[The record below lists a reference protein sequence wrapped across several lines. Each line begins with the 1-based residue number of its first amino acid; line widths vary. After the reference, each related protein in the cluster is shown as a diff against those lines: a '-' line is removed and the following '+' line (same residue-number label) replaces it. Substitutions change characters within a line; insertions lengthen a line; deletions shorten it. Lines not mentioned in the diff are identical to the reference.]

1 MRALSI
7 LLLLLMGCRGGDPA
21 VLGEQALQQGDLV
34 EAERRF
40 RSALDERPDRV
51 DALYGLG
58 WVYHLTGAS
67 SRARDYFMR
76 CLRLDSNDHRGYKGL
91 GSLALSEGNFQMAEK
106 RFKEALEKL
115 PGDPAVTNSLAL
127 TYMGAGRYEEAVG
140 LLGDLVRQNP
150 NQGELGLNL
159 AEGHFRLK
167 QYEEAMDVVAKSL
180 ERPIAEVRFRALLH
194 ELRARILVRLTS
206 GRLDPE
212 NCEVSA
218 PPLLETLNLAD
229 QELESAASFEVELP
243 NLNAARLR
251 VHRRRS
257 RVLEECPGKELNP

>member
-1 MRALSI
+1 MRGWWILGLVLMACGGEDAALMGERAL
-7 LLLLLMGCRGGDPA
+7 R
-21 VLGEQALQQGDLV
+21 QGDLV

-40 RSALDERPDRV
+40 RSALDEAPDRV

-76 CLRLDSNDHRGYKGL
+76 CLRLDSNDHRGFKGL

-106 RFKEALEKL
+106 RFLEALEKV

-127 TYMGAGRYEEAVG
+127 TYMGAGRYEEAVV
-140 LLGDLVRQNP
+140 LLEELMAANP
-150 NQGELGLNL
+150 GQGELGLNL

-167 QYEEAMDVVAKSL
+167 NYDKAMEVVAKSL
-180 ERPIAEVRFRALLH
+180 ESEITEVRFRALLH
-194 ELRARILVRLTS
+194 ELRARTLVRMTS
-206 GRLDPE
+206 GRLDPSD
-212 NCEVSA
+212 CDTSA
-218 PPLLETLNLAD
+218 PPLLQTLALAD
-229 QELESAASFEVELP
+229 QELESAAGFEVELP

-257 RVLEECPGKELNP
+257 RVLEACPVQAYNP

>member
-1 MRALSI
+1 MRVWAFLVLI
-7 LLLLLMGCRGGDPA
+7 LVGCRGGDPA
-21 VLGEQALQQGDLV
+21 VLGENALQQGDLV

-40 RSALDERPDRV
+40 RSALDESPDRV

-76 CLRLDSNDHRGYKGL
+76 CLRLDPGDHRGFKGL

-106 RFKEALEKL
+106 RFLEALDKL

-127 TYMGAGRYEEAVG
+127 SYMGSGRYEDAVA
-140 LLGDLVRQNP
+140 LLEELVQKNP
-150 NQGELGLNL
+150 TQGELGLNL
-159 AEGHFRLK
+159 AEGYFRLK
-167 QYEEAMDVVAKSL
+167 DYDQAMAVVARSL
-180 ERPIAEVRFRALLH
+180 ESPIAEVRFRALLH
-194 ELRARILVRLTS
+194 ELRARILVRMTS

-212 NCEVSA
+212 NCETSA
-218 PPLLETLNLAD
+218 PPLLETLELAD
-229 QELESAASFEVELP
+229 KELEISAGFEVELP

-257 RVLEECPGKELNP
+257 RILEECPAKGESP